1 MLSCS
6 QSFYENV
13 FSGRRD
19 LVKETFSGGVKRW
32 ARQPAIWPNPVGP
45 SGEARRQSSNGAQRE
60 RIQVDERAKWR
71 RVKMEA
77 VMGSQTAWPLP
88 CTPEQPAWKATTQL
102 WWEKKKNFRGGFG
115 HWELHPQMWLNSR
128 LTSCVAG
135 SWPLDFKSLLNL
147 HALYGSSKNP
157 YVINLCRSGWVGPG
171 KHRNEQG
178 FSKLESDYRASPPFP
193 KFSILS

>member
-1 MLSCS
+1 MF
-6 QSFYENV
+6 FYVLHHQCGHQGVRKSLTCDFHSDCKYNSISNV
-13 FSGRRD
+13 ELFSKLLWKCFFRAARPC
-19 LVKETFSGGVKRW
+19 ERNFQRGVKRW

-102 WWEKKKNFRGGFG
+102 WWEKKKISGADLDTGSYIHKCG
-115 HWELHPQMWLNSR
+115 WTVGWLPVW
-128 LTSCVAG
+128 LEADL
-135 SWPLDFKSLLNL
+135 WI
-147 HALYGSSKNP
+147 SK
-157 YVINLCRSGWVGPG
+157 VC
-171 KHRNEQG
+171 
-178 FSKLESDYRASPPFP
+178 
-193 KFSILS
+193 